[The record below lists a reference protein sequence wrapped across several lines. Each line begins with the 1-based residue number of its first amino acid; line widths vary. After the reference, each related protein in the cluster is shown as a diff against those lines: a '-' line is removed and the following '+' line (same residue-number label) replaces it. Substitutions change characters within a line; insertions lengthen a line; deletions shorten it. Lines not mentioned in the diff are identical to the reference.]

1 MKVPVKIYF
10 ICILFFLSAELFAQD
25 LLQAGPMVG
34 YSSMR
39 ESVLWVQTKS
49 SAKVKFVYWNVNDLQ
64 RKYSTKEIITKDED
78 AFTAKLICD
87 QLEPGQKYNYELYLN
102 GKKVVRPYD
111 LKFQTQ
117 ELWQWRKDPPEFN
130 FVTGSCLYIN
140 EPIYDRPGKP
150 YGSEFEIL
158 ESIYDKHP
166 DFMLW
171 LGDNLYLREVD
182 FDSWTG
188 IIKRYTH
195 DRALPELQPVLG
207 SMSNYA
213 IWDDHDYGPNDSDRG
228 FYLKDKTLTA
238 FKLFWANPSYGIN
251 GKPGITTFF
260 QWGDVDFFLLDD
272 RYYRTPNDRK
282 TGDKEMF
289 GKEQIQWLIDNLVK
303 SQAPFKII
311 ATGGQML
318 NPVEKD
324 YIELYN
330 RFPEE
335 KAKLLKL
342 IQDEGIEGVIFLT
355 GDRHHSE
362 LTKLER
368 AGAYPLYDFTISSFT
383 AGVSP
388 GKDELNNL
396 RVPGKISDEHNFA
409 IFNIS
414 GKSKNRVMKCTVYDV
429 KGKELWNYI
438 INENDLKNK

>member
-1 MKVPVKIYF
+1 MKVPIKIIYLCF
-10 ICILFFLSAELFAQD
+10 IFFLSAELFAQD

-34 YSSMR
+34 YSTMR
-39 ESVLWVQTKS
+39 EAVLWVQTKS
-49 SAKVKFVYWNVNDLQ
+49 SAKVKFVYWNVNDLKK
-64 RKYSTKEIITKDED
+64 KYSTKEVKTKDEN

-102 GKKVVRPYD
+102 GEKVIRPYD

-130 FVTGSCLYIN
+130 FITGSCLYVN
-140 EPIYDRPGKP
+140 EPVYDRPGKP

-158 ESIYDKHP
+158 KSIYEKHP

-213 IWDDHDYGPNDSDRG
+213 IWDDHDFGPNDSDRG
-228 FYLKDKTLTA
+228 YYLKDRTLSA
-238 FKLFWANPSYGIN
+238 FKLFWANPSYGVN
-251 GKPGITTFF
+251 GNSGVTTFF
-260 QWGDVDFFLLDD
+260 QWSDVDFFLLDD

-289 GKEQIQWLIDNLVK
+289 GKQQIDWLIDNLVRSK
-303 SQAPFKII
+303 APFKII

-324 YIELYN
+324 YLEIYN
-330 RFPEE
+330 KFPEE

-342 IQDEGIEGVIFLT
+342 IQDEGIDGVIFLT

-368 AGAYPLYDFTISSFT
+368 VGNYPLYDFTISSFT

-388 GKDELNNL
+388 GKDEQNNF
-396 RVPGKISDEHNFA
+396 RVKGTLSDEHNFA
-409 IFNIS
+409 LFNIS
-414 GKSKNRVMKCTVYDV
+414 RAIKNRTLKCTVYDIH
-429 KGKELWNYI
+429 GKELWNYS